1 MEKEDKG
8 PQKLGD
14 LFTKIQQ
21 PKPPAYQWQD
31 LALRIIKDLG
41 VPGFKRNS
49 VFKICKDNPQEIVE
63 KAVNETKELCKTG
76 EKWKYFFKV
85 ADSINKKV
93 LEKPEESFLAP
104 TPETTD

>member
-1 MEKEDKG
+1 MDQKENKG

-31 LALRIIKDLG
+31 LALRIIKELNA
-41 VPGFKRNS
+41 PGFKRNS
-49 VFKICKDNPQEIVE
+49 IFKICKDYPKETVE
-63 KAVNETKELCKTG
+63 KALNETKELCKTG

-85 ADSINKKV
+85 IDNFDKKS
-93 LEKPEESFLAP
+93 KKDQEE
-104 TPETTD
+104 